1 MAPAITNGL
10 LAHEGI
16 ELQRCIAHDNTVYVM
31 DRTIVLRCVKMG
43 PQPAHLF
50 QVPKGIK

>member
-31 DRTIVLRCVKMG
+31 DRTIVLRRVKMG

-50 QVPKGIK
+50 QVPEGIK